1 MRIFCDSALPPNALT
16 ICAQM
21 GRTARSFAICRKKFA
36 PIEKPNAICPAA
48 SSIVS
53 PRSHSARRY
62 AAAVAR
68 HAATSCTSFA
78 PPLL

>member
-1 MRIFCDSALPPNALT
+1 MRIFCDSALPPNAFT
-16 ICAQM
+16 ICAQI

-36 PIEKPNAICPAA
+36 PIEKPNAICDAA

-53 PRSHSARRY
+53 PRSQRARRY
-62 AAAVAR
+62 AAAVER
-68 HAATSCTSFA
+68 TEATSCTSLA